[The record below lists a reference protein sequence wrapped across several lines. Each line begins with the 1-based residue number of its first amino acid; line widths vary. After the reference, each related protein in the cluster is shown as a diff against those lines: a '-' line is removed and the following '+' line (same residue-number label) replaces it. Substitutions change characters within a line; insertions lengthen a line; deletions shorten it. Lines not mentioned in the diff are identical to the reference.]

1 MASIAIVTGNI
12 DIIAV
17 CQSVL
22 SRKSFKDITLI
33 RCDAHSS
40 QEETIQAVARSGATV
55 VISRGQRAATIASQL
70 PVHVLELPG
79 AGLNLLTALQK
90 ASSFGRTIGLIG
102 SPAMCHGAETLA
114 DILGLKV
121 YKYIA
126 NSNDDII
133 GVINLMKEKKVDAVV
148 GGYSLLQQI
157 DCYDIP
163 TSIVGIDEES
173 IVLAIEHARSV
184 ASDLYQTRKQQEL
197 LQSVV
202 STSHDGLLAVDRNS
216 VIFLFNTAAQRI
228 LRISEDQA
236 LGRRVDDICKE
247 FSLEHVLS
255 TGENEYDLVITYRD
269 KKYLCNKLAIKINDS
284 VVGGVIAI
292 QNISSRRANEYEEK
306 NRILKSGHV
315 ADIVFDDIIG
325 ESAALHEA
333 ISIAKQFAVTDSS
346 ILILGESGTGKELFA
361 QSIHNYSFRQHGP
374 FMAINCAAL
383 PPELLESELFGYEA
397 GAFTGARSG
406 GKPGL
411 MELAHN
417 GTLFLDEI
425 GEISLSVQGK
435 LLRALQERKF
445 MRVGGERVYRVNV
458 RLITATNKNLLESIK
473 SGTFRQDLYYRLNVL
488 RLVLPPLCNR
498 LKDIKL
504 LIEYHIKQ
512 LYADKAKKI
521 IFTDDAIQMLKE
533 YSWPGNVREL
543 FNIIERLCVLY
554 GAQGRIGK
562 QAVKKVLLDEQMM
575 NIDADEEQNKTEL
588 DKIQHALSLAQG
600 NYSQAARILGI
611 SRVTLWRKL
620 KSMIR

>member
-1 MASIAIVTGNI
+1 M
-12 DIIAV
+12 
-17 CQSVL
+17 
-22 SRKSFKDITLI
+22 
-33 RCDAHSS
+33 
-40 QEETIQAVARSGATV
+40 
-55 VISRGQRAATIASQL
+55 
-70 PVHVLELPG
+70 
-79 AGLNLLTALQK
+79 
-90 ASSFGRTIGLIG
+90 
-102 SPAMCHGAETLA
+102 
-114 DILGLKV
+114 
-121 YKYIA
+121 
-126 NSNDDII
+126 
-133 GVINLMKEKKVDAVV
+133 
-148 GGYSLLQQI
+148 
-157 DCYDIP
+157 
-163 TSIVGIDEES
+163 
-173 IVLAIEHARSV
+173 
-184 ASDLYQTRKQQEL
+184 
-197 LQSVV
+197 
-202 STSHDGLLAVDRNS
+202 
-216 VIFLFNTAAQRI
+216 
-228 LRISEDQA
+228 
-236 LGRRVDDICKE
+236 
-247 FSLEHVLS
+247 
-255 TGENEYDLVITYRD
+255 
-269 KKYLCNKLAIKINDS
+269 
-284 VVGGVIAI
+284 GGVIAI

-533 YSWPGNVREL
+533 YS
-543 FNIIERLCVLY
+543 
-554 GAQGRIGK
+554 
-562 QAVKKVLLDEQMM
+562 
-575 NIDADEEQNKTEL
+575 
-588 DKIQHALSLAQG
+588 
-600 NYSQAARILGI
+600 
-611 SRVTLWRKL
+611 
-620 KSMIR
+620 